1 MRPETGPGTVIRLAL
16 DRVGINS
23 ERIENWLGVPCGCR
37 EREEKL
43 NAVTAWA
50 RRVVQGRVDSA
61 REYLTRLL
69 NNE

>member
-16 DRVGINS
+16 ERVGITS
-23 ERIENWLGVPCGCR
+23 ERVDEWLGVPCGCR

-50 RRVVQGRVDSA
+50 RRVARGKVDYA
-61 REYLTRLL
+61 REYLSRLL
-69 NNE
+69 KNE